1 MIANNLTPKEYLEN
15 LINNKQCYDLDNG
28 KVALYHKDIEHMAA
42 YFDVSVDV
50 DIKTAD
56 GKIRFAICKAIAKVN
71 SNNRV
76 YASLGEAHPDNNG
89 FEYFVAVAEKRAVD
103 RAILK
108 ALQLHG
114 DVLSFEEL
122 DLRNKSKKQTIKK
135 TTEQPKN
142 EKPKVKTITEEIEQ
156 KILSSK
162 DKLSFSKNLGKY
174 ANFLEQLL
182 KENPGCANELLEKI
196 QVKQQEMED
205 K

>member
-1 MIANNLTPKEYLEN
+1 MTPKEYLET

-56 GKIRFAICKAIAKVN
+56 GKIRFAICKAIAT
-71 SNNRV
+71 NNGNNKK
-76 YASLGEAHPDNNG
+76 YSSLGEAHPDNNG

>member
-1 MIANNLTPKEYLEN
+1 MNITPKQYLEN
-15 LINNKQCYDLDNG
+15 LVNNKQCYDLDNG

-42 YFDVSVDV
+42 YFDISVAV

-56 GKIRFAICKAIAKVN
+56 GKLRFAICKATAIDN
-71 SNNRV
+71 SNNRK
-76 YASLGEAHPDNNG
+76 YSSLGEAHPDTNG

-108 ALQLHG
+108 ALHLHG

-122 DLRNKSKKQTIKK
+122 DLRNKPKKQSVQK
-135 TTEQPKN
+135 TTEQPK
-142 EKPKVKTITEEIEQ
+142 VKTLTEEVEQ
-156 KILSSK
+156 KILKSK
-162 DKLSFSKNLGKY
+162 DKESFTKNLGKY

-182 KENPGCANELLEKI
+182 KENPGYANKLLEKI
-196 QVKQQEMED
+196 QVKQQQMED

>member
-1 MIANNLTPKEYLEN
+1 MMNITPKQYLEN
-15 LINNKQCYDLDNG
+15 LVNNKQCYDLDNG

-42 YFDVSVDV
+42 YFDISVDV

-56 GKIRFAICKAIAKVN
+56 GKLRFAICKATAIDN
-71 SNNRV
+71 SNNRK
-76 YASLGEAHPDNNG
+76 YSSLGEAHPDTNG

-108 ALQLHG
+108 ALHLHG

-122 DLRNKSKKQTIKK
+122 DLRNKPKKQSVQK
-135 TTEQPKN
+135 TTEQPK
-142 EKPKVKTITEEIEQ
+142 VKTLTEEVEQ
-156 KILSSK
+156 KILKSK
-162 DKLSFSKNLGKY
+162 DKESFTKNLGKY

-182 KENPGCANELLEKI
+182 KENPGYANKLLEKI
-196 QVKQQEMED
+196 QVKQQQMED

>member
-1 MIANNLTPKEYLEN
+1 MNITPKQYLEN
-15 LINNKQCYDLDNG
+15 LVNNKQCYDLDNG

-42 YFDVSVDV
+42 YFDISVDV

-56 GKIRFAICKAIAKVN
+56 GKLRFAICKATAIDN
-71 SNNRV
+71 SNNRK
-76 YASLGEAHPDNNG
+76 YSSLGEAHPDTNG

-108 ALQLHG
+108 ALHLHG

-122 DLRNKSKKQTIKK
+122 DLRNKPKKQSIQK
-135 TTEQPKN
+135 TTEQPK
-142 EKPKVKTITEEIEQ
+142 VKTLTEEVEQ
-156 KILSSK
+156 KILKSK
-162 DKLSFSKNLGKY
+162 DKESFTKNLGKY

-182 KENPGCANELLEKI
+182 KENPGYANKLLEKI
-196 QVKQQEMED
+196 QVKQQQMED

>member
-1 MIANNLTPKEYLEN
+1 MIANNLTPKEYLET

>member
-1 MIANNLTPKEYLEN
+1 MNITPKQYLEN
-15 LINNKQCYDLDNG
+15 LVNNKQCYDLDNG

-42 YFDVSVDV
+42 YFDISVDV

-56 GKIRFAICKAIAKVN
+56 GKLRFAICKATAIDN
-71 SNNRV
+71 SNNRK
-76 YASLGEAHPDNNG
+76 YSSLGEAHPDTNG

-108 ALQLHG
+108 ALHLHG

-122 DLRNKSKKQTIKK
+122 DLRNKPKKQSVQK
-135 TTEQPKN
+135 TTEQPK
-142 EKPKVKTITEEIEQ
+142 VKTLTEEVEQ
-156 KILSSK
+156 KILKSK
-162 DKLSFSKNLGKY
+162 DKESFTKNLGKY

-182 KENPGCANELLEKI
+182 KENPGYANKLLEKI
-196 QVKQQEMED
+196 QVKQQQMED

>member
-1 MIANNLTPKEYLEN
+1 MTPKQYLEN
-15 LINNKQCYDLDNG
+15 LVNHKQCYDLDNG

-42 YFDVSVDV
+42 YFDISVDV
-50 DIKTAD
+50 DIRTAD
-56 GKIRFAICKAIAKVN
+56 GKLKFAICKATAIDN
-71 SNNRV
+71 SNNRK
-76 YASLGEAHPDNNG
+76 YSSLGEAHPDTNG

-108 ALQLHG
+108 ALHLHG

-122 DLRNKSKKQTIKK
+122 DLRTKKQPIKK
-135 TTEQPKN
+135 TIEQ
-142 EKPKVKTITEEIEQ
+142 PKVKTLTEEIEK

-162 DKLSFSKNLGKY
+162 DKESFSKNLGKY

-182 KENPGCANELLEKI
+182 KENPGYADKLLEKI
-196 QVKQQEMED
+196 QVKQQQMED

>member
-50 DIKTAD
+50 DVKTAD

>member
-89 FEYFVAVAEKRAVD
+89 FEYFVAVAEKRAV
-103 RAILK
+103 IV
-108 ALQLHG
+108 Q
-114 DVLSFEEL
+114 S
-122 DLRNKSKKQTIKK
+122 
-135 TTEQPKN
+135 
-142 EKPKVKTITEEIEQ
+142 
-156 KILSSK
+156 
-162 DKLSFSKNLGKY
+162 
-174 ANFLEQLL
+174 
-182 KENPGCANELLEKI
+182 
-196 QVKQQEMED
+196 
-205 K
+205 

>member
-1 MIANNLTPKEYLEN
+1 MNITPKQYLEN

-42 YFDVSVDV
+42 YFDISVDV

-56 GKIRFAICKAIAKVN
+56 GKLRFAICKATAIDN
-71 SNNRV
+71 SNNRK
-76 YASLGEAHPDNNG
+76 YSSLGEAHPDTNG

-108 ALQLHG
+108 ALHLHG

-122 DLRNKSKKQTIKK
+122 DLRNKPKKQSVQK
-135 TTEQPKN
+135 TTEQPK
-142 EKPKVKTITEEIEQ
+142 VKTLTEEVEQ
-156 KILSSK
+156 KILKSK
-162 DKLSFSKNLGKY
+162 DKESFTKNLGKY

-182 KENPGCANELLEKI
+182 KENPGYANKLLEKI
-196 QVKQQEMED
+196 QVKQQQMED

>member
-1 MIANNLTPKEYLEN
+1 MMNITPKQYLEN

-42 YFDVSVDV
+42 YFDISVDV

-56 GKIRFAICKAIAKVN
+56 GKLRFAICKATAIDN
-71 SNNRV
+71 SNNRK
-76 YASLGEAHPDNNG
+76 YSSLGEAHPDTNG

-108 ALQLHG
+108 ALHLHG

-122 DLRNKSKKQTIKK
+122 DLRNKPKKQSVQK
-135 TTEQPKN
+135 TTEQPK
-142 EKPKVKTITEEIEQ
+142 VKTLTEEVEQ
-156 KILSSK
+156 KILKSK
-162 DKLSFSKNLGKY
+162 DKESFTKNLGKY

-182 KENPGCANELLEKI
+182 KENPGYANKLLEKI
-196 QVKQQEMED
+196 QVKQQQMED

>member
-1 MIANNLTPKEYLEN
+1 MTPKEYLET

>member
-76 YASLGEAHPDNNG
+76 YTSLGEAHPDNNG

>member
-1 MIANNLTPKEYLEN
+1 MINMTPKEYLET

-28 KVALYHKDIEHMAA
+28 KVALYHKDIEQMAG

-56 GKIRFAICKAIAKVN
+56 GKIRFAICKAIAT
-71 SNNRV
+71 NNGNNKK
-76 YASLGEAHPDNNG
+76 YSSLGEAHPDNNG

-108 ALQLHG
+108 ALHLHG

>member
-182 KENPGCANELLEKI
+182 KENPGYANKLLEKI